1 MPSPIFKALQ
11 RHPALARP
19 RKRRAASS
27 AKPAAATEAAPASR
41 APLSRT
47 PRSLTV
53 TSRRWFLS
61 GSRYSARVPYL
72 RFSGRWLEER
82 GFTVGSEVGVT
93 IEPGRIILTSAAH
106 DSAVDAARVAA
117 NMRPR
122 V

>member
-1 MPSPIFKALQ
+1 MPSRLFKAFQ
-11 RHPALARP
+11 RHPALARL
-19 RKRRAASS
+19 RARRAAPTGQ
-27 AKPAAATEAAPASR
+27 PAAPPDVPATPR

-61 GSRYSARVPYL
+61 GCRYSGRVPYL

-82 GFTVGSEVGVT
+82 GFTIGSAVGVT

-106 DSAVDAARVAA
+106 DSAVDAARAA
-117 NMRPR
+117 AHMRPR